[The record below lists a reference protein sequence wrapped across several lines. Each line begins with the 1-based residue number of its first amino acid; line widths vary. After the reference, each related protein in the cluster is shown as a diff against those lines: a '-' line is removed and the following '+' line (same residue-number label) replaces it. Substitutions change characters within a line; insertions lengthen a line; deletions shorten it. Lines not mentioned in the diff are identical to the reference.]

1 MNINDAFP
9 SNYLKAADL
18 KGKVITVTMAN
29 VAHEK
34 LGDDDKLILY
44 FDGKEK
50 GLVLNKT
57 NANNIAAIYG
67 PETDS
72 WRGQRV
78 ALATAWVDFQG
89 RSVEAIRVRPP
100 TQNSVNAPVD
110 QTSADTS
117 YDRGDPR
124 SQGGSAANYDDE
136 IPF

>member
-18 KGKVITVTMAN
+18 KGQVVTVVMAN

-34 LGDDDKLILY
+34 IGDDDKLILY
-44 FDGKEK
+44 FDGKDK

-72 WRGQRV
+72 WRGQKV

-100 TQNSVNAPVD
+100 QNGASVNAPLNRTNGARD
-110 QTSADTS
+110 FDERNPPPRETADL
-117 YDRGDPR
+117 
-124 SQGGSAANYDDE
+124 DDE

>member
-18 KGKVITVTMAN
+18 KGKVITVVMAN

-34 LGDDDKLILY
+34 IGDDDKLILY

-72 WRGQRV
+72 WRGQKV

-89 RSVEAIRVRPP
+89 RSVEAIRVRPAQP
-100 TQNSVNAPVD
+100 GASVNAPLNQPGGPRNFDD
-110 QTSADTS
+110 QNTTARETADL
-117 YDRGDPR
+117 
-124 SQGGSAANYDDE
+124 DDE